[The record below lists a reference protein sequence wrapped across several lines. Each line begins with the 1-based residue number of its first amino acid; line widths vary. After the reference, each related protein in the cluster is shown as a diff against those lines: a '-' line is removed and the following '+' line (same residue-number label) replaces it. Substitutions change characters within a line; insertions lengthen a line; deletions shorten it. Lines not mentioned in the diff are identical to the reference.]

1 MTNLIRA
8 NHTQSITPRLSILA
22 EDQKETIFSSVLEV
36 LEQTGVRVD
45 NEEGLDLL
53 NSAGAKVEP
62 EGRVR
67 IPAYLVE
74 DAIRCAPSQIT
85 MYNRLGKPAMYLGGN
100 NVYFSSQ
107 IDSKEFDDS
116 FEQVRRPYVR
126 TDTRMGAILSDALQN
141 ISMVSPSAMYSD
153 VPAEISYLVG
163 HKEVLMHTVKPIMH
177 GTMNIEALKA
187 IIDMAVVV
195 AGGEDELAKRPY
207 YLHYCEPLSPL
218 THTDDGVAKLLCC
231 AEHGMPTI
239 YASACI
245 GGGTM
250 PVTGAGILVNCLA
263 ETLSGLVMAQLK
275 RRGSPVIIGGVTSV
289 IDMITTVFSYGA
301 PEMSLWSAGMTEM
314 AHYLR
319 LPVMSTAG
327 CTDAVMFDEQAAA
340 ESAISC
346 LMATLSGGNLVH
358 DVGFTESA
366 NYSSMEL
373 IAATDE
379 FISMIEHIMKGI
391 EVSPETLA
399 LDLINETGPG
409 GAFIDKKHTFDHFRK
424 NWQPSL
430 MNRISSERW
439 KAAGSPSLGKRTNER
454 VCSIIREHQPEP
466 LSKEVKA
473 ELDKMEKH
481 WFQKVK

>member
-1 MTNLIRA
+1 MNYSIKP
-8 NHTQSITPRLSILA
+8 NHTVSITPRLCILA
-22 EDQKETIFSSVLEV
+22 EDQKETIFSSVLKI
-36 LEQTGVRVD
+36 LEQVGVRVD
-45 NEEGLDLL
+45 NKEGLELL
-53 NSAGAKVEP
+53 NSADAKVEP
-62 EGRVR
+62 EGRTR
-67 IPAYLVE
+67 IPSYLVE

-85 MYNRLGKPAMYLGGN
+85 MYNRLGKPVMALGGN

-107 IDSKEFDDS
+107 IDCAEFDDP
-116 FEQVRRPYVR
+116 FERVRRPCVR

-153 VPAEISYLVG
+153 VPAEIAYLVG

-177 GTMNIEALKA
+177 GTMSMEALKA
-187 IIDMAVVV
+187 MIEMAAVVD
-195 AGGEDELAKRPY
+195 GGEDELAKRPY
-207 YLHYCEPLSPL
+207 YLHFCEPLSPL
-218 THTDDGVAKLLCC
+218 IHTDEGVAKLLYC
-231 AEHGMPTI
+231 AEHGVPTI
-239 YASACI
+239 YAPACV

-250 PVTGAGILVNCLA
+250 PVTGAGLLVNCLA

-275 RRGSPVIIGGVTSV
+275 RRGAPVIIGGVTSV
-289 IDMITTVFSYGA
+289 LDMTTTVFSYGA

-346 LMATLSGGNLVH
+346 LMAALSGGNLVH
-358 DVGFTESA
+358 DVGFAESA
-366 NYSSMEL
+366 NHSSLEL

-379 FISMIEHIMKGI
+379 FISMIGHIMKGI

-399 LDLINETGPG
+399 LDVINEAGPG

-424 NWQPSL
+424 NWRPSL
-430 MNRISSERW
+430 MNRISNEGW

-466 LSKEVKA
+466 LPKEVAA
-473 ELDKMEKH
+473 ELDKMERR